1 MGIIIFLVILMIIG
15 ILVWLLYFGAKYEK
29 QTCYVPTG
37 EIKFVVAG
45 ESCAK
50 VLPNLD
56 GTGYH
61 YDYETGLTVEG
72 EKEIFYPP
80 HSILGVYLVSLLYPL
95 KEIHVYQYEWDKLRK
110 GDPTK
115 GEKDYVIDHHPVEYV
130 NSLYLF
136 YTYPILAEEVE
147 LEGNLRINIL
157 VNVTFRMV
165 NPILVVFVF
174 KAKWPR
180 LVNATVKGAIA
191 TFAQGKTLD
200 AFRKEDKEGGDS
212 AFSMAVKQVNDSTN
226 NMPGIIENY
235 GVAVHAVDFV
245 SYDPVIGS
253 PEEQKAVTALE
264 VARLEADADE
274 QRGRGITLIGKAH
287 AEALNKRLEVADK
300 YDGGTQVLQQEIFA
314 NGLEKFKGD
323 ILSLGGDRMP
333 LAITPPQNKPKIERV

>member
-1 MGIIIFLVILMIIG
+1 MGIIIFLVILTIIG
-15 ILVWLLYFGAKYEK
+15 VLVWLLYFGAKYEK

-45 ESCAK
+45 ESCVN
-50 VLPNLD
+50 VLSNLS
-56 GTGYH
+56 GTGYY
-61 YDYETGLTVEG
+61 YDYETGLTTEG
-72 EKEIFYPP
+72 EKGFSYPP
-80 HSILGVYLVSLLYPL
+80 YSILGVYLVSLLYPL

-115 GEKDYVIDHHPVEYV
+115 GEKDYVIDHHPIEYV

-245 SYDPVIGS
+245 SYDLVIGS
-253 PEEQKAVTALE
+253 PEEQAAVTALE
-264 VARLEADADE
+264 VARLEANAKVEDA
-274 QRGRGITLIGKAH
+274 RGITLIGEAH
-287 AEALNKRLEVADK
+287 AKALGSRLEVASK
-300 YDGGTQVLQQEIFA
+300 YDGGTQILQQEIFA

>member
-1 MGIIIFLVILMIIG
+1 MGTIIVITVAAIIAL
-15 ILVWLLYFGAKYEK
+15 LVWLLYFGAKYEK

-45 ESCAK
+45 ESCVK

-56 GTGYH
+56 GTNYH
-61 YDYETGLTVEG
+61 YDYDTGLTVEG
-72 EKEIFYPP
+72 ERGIIYPP

-115 GEKDYVIDHHPVEYV
+115 GEKDYVIDHHPLEYV

-191 TFAQGKTLD
+191 TFGQGKTLD

-212 AFSMAVKQVNDSTN
+212 AFSMAVKQINDSTN

-253 PEEQKAVTALE
+253 PEEQKAITALE
-264 VARLEADADE
+264 IARLEADADTE
-274 QRGRGITLIGKAH
+274 RARGITVIGTAR
-287 AEALNKRLEVADK
+287 AEALGARLKIASDH
-300 YDGGTQVLQQEIFA
+300 DGGTGVLQQEIFTD
-314 NGLEKFKGD
+314 GLEKFKGD

-333 LAITPPQNKPKIERV
+333 LAITQPQSKPKIERI

>member
-1 MGIIIFLVILMIIG
+1 MEIIIALSVVATIA

-45 ESCAK
+45 ESCRK
-50 VLPNLD
+50 VIPNLE

-61 YDYETGLTVEG
+61 YDYNKGLIDKG
-72 EKEIFYPP
+72 ERDSFSPP
-80 HSILGVYLVSLLYPL
+80 HNILGVYLVSLLYP
-95 KEIHVYQYEWDKLRK
+95 YEWDKLRK

-115 GEKDYVIDHHPVEYV
+115 GEKDYVIDHHPLEYV

-191 TFAQGKTLD
+191 TFGQGKTLD

-212 AFSMAVKQVNDSTN
+212 AFSMAVKQINDSTN

-253 PEEQKAVTALE
+253 PEEQKAITALE
-264 VARLEADADE
+264 IARLEADADTE
-274 QRGRGITLIGKAH
+274 RARGITVIGTAR
-287 AEALNKRLEVADK
+287 AEALGARLKIASDH
-300 YDGGTQVLQQEIFA
+300 DGGTGGLQQEIFTD
-314 NGLEKFKGD
+314 GLEKFKGD

-333 LAITPPQNKPKIERV
+333 LAITQPQSKPKIERIQNGTHTE

>member
-1 MGIIIFLVILMIIG
+1 MEIIIFLVVLAIIG
-15 ILVWLLYFGAKYEK
+15 VPVWLLYFGAKYEK

-45 ESCAK
+45 ESCTK

-72 EKEIFYPP
+72 EKEIIYPP

-95 KEIHVYQYEWDKLRK
+95 KQIHVYQYEWDKLRK
-110 GDPTK
+110 GDSTK
-115 GEKDYVIDHHPVEYV
+115 GEKDYVIDHHPLEYV

-212 AFSMAVKQVNDSTN
+212 KFSVAVKRVNDSSN

-245 SYDPVIGS
+245 GYDPVIGS

-264 VARLEADADE
+264 VARLQANADVERA
-274 QRGRGITLIGKAH
+274 RSITLIG
-287 AEALNKRLEVADK
+287 EARANALSRRLEVASSH
-300 YDGGTQVLQQEIFA
+300 DGGTQVLQHEIFA
-314 NGLEKFKGD
+314 DGLEKFKGN

-333 LAITPPQNKPKIERV
+333 LAINQTQDSKGG